1 MKRIFRILPP
11 IAGLLLLS
19 SCGAA
24 SRDDLA
30 ADTTVII
37 TETTETT
44 AATVTTATTAATS
57 KTTETTASVTTAA
70 QTETTVCS
78 SETTTASVSAR
89 AAVTTAPAVP
99 PLTTAP
105 PQTTVPVTT
114 APPDCRTQMDKLIKK
129 YNKNCAVLVYSM
141 DGETLYSYHPDT
153 AISGA
158 SLIKLPY
165 VYYCCTQL
173 SAGVRSLDET
183 ITYTSSWYHG
193 GAGII
198 RLGGYGKVYTISQL
212 IDYAM
217 RYSDNV
223 AYDML
228 VYLFGIDGFNAMVRS
243 WGYSVSISQ
252 NTRFPSVT
260 AAFMRTSMENMQKKS
275 NAGEC
280 WRIAWSAL
288 VNSVK
293 SYVRDTI
300 GNGNDIAVKYGSIP
314 AQYHEVCYV
323 DGAHPYILVILSG
336 ATNYTPDV
344 TFVQNVASCA
354 QEIADAY
361 AASLTTTTTTTTT
374 TTMTTTTTTT
384 TTTTAA
390 TTVTTSITAPIAASS
405 DTETETTAVY
415 PAQITEAAEN
425 G

>member
-1 MKRIFRILPP
+1 MKRIFRILPL

-57 KTTETTASVTTAA
+57 KTTARVTTAA
-70 QTETTVCS
+70 QTETTLCS
-78 SETTTASVSAR
+78 SKTTTASVSAR
-89 AAVTTAPAVP
+89 AAVTTAPAV
-99 PLTTAP
+99 P

-243 WGYSVSISQ
+243 WGYSVSISK

-260 AAFMRTSMENMQKKS
+260 AAFMRTSMANIQKMS
-275 NAGEC
+275 DAGEC
-280 WRIAWSAL
+280 WRIAWNAL
-288 VNSVK
+288 VNSVQ
-293 SYVRDTI
+293 SYVRDAI
-300 GNGNDIAVKYGSIP
+300 GSGNDIAVKYGSIS

-374 TTMTTTTTTT
+374 ATTMTTT

-415 PAQITEAAEN
+415 PAQITEVAEN